1 MKDETKGEGGEAGS
15 PNPGSASVWTRV
27 PRPPQA
33 PHLPSRAPHPPSR
46 APHSPSHFTDEEIEA
61 HRAQVAC
68 LRSHSL

>member
-1 MKDETKGEGGEAGS
+1 MKDETKGEEGEAGS

-27 PRPPQA
+27 PRPPLA
-33 PHLPSRAPHPPSR
+33 RGAVPGPPPAVP

>member
-33 PHLPSRAPHPPSR
+33 PHLPSRAPH
-46 APHSPSHFTDEEIEA
+46 SPSHFTDEEIEA